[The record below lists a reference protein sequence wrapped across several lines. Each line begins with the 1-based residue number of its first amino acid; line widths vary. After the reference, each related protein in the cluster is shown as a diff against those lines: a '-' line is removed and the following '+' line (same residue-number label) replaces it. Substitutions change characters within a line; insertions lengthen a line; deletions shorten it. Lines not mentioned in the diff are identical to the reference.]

1 MIVRQCALDPGRV
14 ELVLH
19 PVVSRV
25 ASSQY
30 ELRLAVVVL
39 AADTRG
45 DDEVAVLLQLVDL
58 IDACSREL
66 QTLDLVVVRV
76 VGDCLSLRR
85 R

>member
-39 AADTRG
+39 AADTRAG
-45 DDEVAVLLQLVDL
+45 DEVAVLLQLVDL
-58 IDACSREL
+58 INACSREL